1 VIRAAFDPAK
11 KVAINVID
19 VGDDPDRATWQA
31 ITEITGGQ
39 YQNVSASDSP
49 EMVANI
55 NDLLD

>member
-1 VIRAAFDPAK
+1 
-11 KVAINVID
+11 VAINVID

-55 NDLLD
+55 NDLLN